1 MFKGVPNSP
10 PAHMGVL
17 VWKESSCASPRGNM
31 EEALAGAR
39 LQMWDFTG
47 EQWEAF
53 RDFKTRTA

>member
-1 MFKGVPNSP
+1 
-10 PAHMGVL
+10 
-17 VWKESSCASPRGNM
+17 M